1 MKRHPLWEERLV
13 TLVQEHMA
21 TPYQW
26 GEHDCL
32 IFAGKA
38 VDAITGEDHAKKHRR
53 KYDSFASAY
62 AYLKKLGH
70 QSPEQLLDSIF
81 DIKPV
86 GFAHR
91 GDLVIAA
98 DGIPALCMGA
108 FALSVGQ
115 EGNREGLVRVARADW
130 VKAWAVGEHHSSW
143 REASDV

>member
-1 MKRHPLWEERLV
+1 MNRHPQWEERLIALV
-13 TLVQEHMA
+13 TKRMA
-21 TPYQW
+21 TPYAW

-32 IFAGKA
+32 LFAAEAVKALTGK
-38 VDAITGEDHAKKHRR
+38 DHARKHRG

-62 AYLKKLGH
+62 AYLRTLGH
-70 QSPEQLLDSIF
+70 DSPEAMLDSLLDV
-81 DIKPV
+81 KPV

-91 GDLVIAA
+91 GDIVMAD

-115 EGNREGLVRVARADW
+115 EGNREGLVRVQRTDW

-143 REASDV
+143 RR